1 MSPEISTF
9 RLYLMRTLYLL
20 MFVGFGSL
28 MWRAILNHKGAWD
41 PLHGV
46 AFCFW
51 VALSALMGV
60 GLRYPLQM
68 LPLIFLQLLYK
79 VVWLIVVAPSLPSV
93 GQSTQL
99 IKIFVIVAAAD
110 LIIIPW
116 PYVLTNYVMKR
127 GDRWRSVSGPVLSS
141 RQS

>member
-1 MSPEISTF
+1 MSHEISTF
-9 RLYLMRTLYLL
+9 RLYLVRTLYVL

-51 VALSALMGV
+51 VALLALMGV

-99 IKIFVIVAAAD
+99 IKIFVIVAAVD
-110 LIIIPW
+110 LIIIPC
-116 PYVLTNYVMKR
+116 PMF
-127 GDRWRSVSGPVLSS
+127 
-141 RQS
+141 